1 MLLNNLSQ
9 IEVIMEILKS
19 LEMND
24 NIISTYQ
31 NFEVID
37 KVVFERKNH
46 ILNAKFKRDRIEE
59 FTG

>member
-37 KVVFERKNH
+37 KVVFERK
-46 ILNAKFKRDRIEE
+46 IIS
-59 FTG
+59 